1 MKSSTLGIALTI
13 LIGGA
18 IALTPKESNTK
29 ATAPPANTCYVPG
42 GSGCGSSSCHN
53 TSINIGSG
61 FIQATFSGA
70 NNEYVPGQT
79 YTINVTIS
87 DDTKQRF
94 GFQAA
99 SVDQN
104 NMQAGT
110 FIVTNTNNTSTQSSG
125 GLSFIGHKAAN
136 SSATWSFDWT
146 APSANVGPIKFYL
159 AGNAANNNNSDS
171 GDNIYTS
178 QLPVNP
184 AQGVGLTPVMM
195 NDAFKIISQDP
206 SQLVVQVADHNAAR
220 SISIISM
227 AGQILYQNTVNAG
240 ETMLR
245 IPYNHLAN
253 GIYLIQCDY
262 KSIKFVKQ

>member
-53 TSINIGSG
+53 TSINTGSG

-110 FIVTNTNNTSTQSSG
+110 FIVTNTNNTSLPEMPLIITIVTVAIIFTRASCR
-125 GLSFIGHKAAN
+125 LTLHKE
-136 SSATWSFDWT
+136 WD
-146 APSANVGPIKFYL
+146 
-159 AGNAANNNNSDS
+159 
-171 GDNIYTS
+171 
-178 QLPVNP
+178 
-184 AQGVGLTPVMM
+184 
-195 NDAFKIISQDP
+195 
-206 SQLVVQVADHNAAR
+206 
-220 SISIISM
+220 
-227 AGQILYQNTVNAG
+227 
-240 ETMLR
+240 
-245 IPYNHLAN
+245 
-253 GIYLIQCDY
+253 
-262 KSIKFVKQ
+262 